1 MEVVSLEKACCETGR
16 IGGDASTQRLGG
28 PDGFGP
34 NKKLAYQRR
43 VASSPFL
50 KGSNSPQATEH
61 KSSEATVRKYSRK
74 VTYQSGAQAIKDA
87 RIPKQNPNRKKKR
100 TS

>member
-1 MEVVSLEKACCETGR
+1 MEVVSLEKADCETGR

-28 PDGFGP
+28 PDGP

-43 VASSPFL
+43 VASSLFL

-61 KSSEATVRKYSRK
+61 KSSEATVRKYSR
-74 VTYQSGAQAIKDA
+74 
-87 RIPKQNPNRKKKR
+87 R
-100 TS
+100 